1 MKSFLTAIIENSEY
15 SALKPQAERLM
26 IEYYRLK
33 KDFTEA
39 IEMADNI
46 IGKYKEDSDY
56 LCGVLYAKGLI
67 QAYDLNET
75 VKAIECF
82 SSIVQKYP
90 ENSIVLLAE
99 NELRILG
106 IEIKKDVKENSVA
119 EDNLGFSTSSYP
131 NPFNP
136 TTTISYTI
144 PKDGRVE
151 IKVYDALGREVET
164 LVNEVKPAG
173 KYNVV
178 FNAANLA
185 SGVYFYRITVNDLA
199 VTKKIILMK

>member
-1 MKSFLTAIIENSEY
+1 
-15 SALKPQAERLM
+15 
-26 IEYYRLK
+26 LK

-39 IEMADNI
+39 IETADNI

-90 ENSIVLLAE
+90 ENSIALLAE
-99 NELRILG
+99 NELSILG

-144 PKDGRVE
+144 PKDGKVE
-151 IKVYDALGREVET
+151 IKVYDALGREVAI